1 MSSSVI
7 ILCRD
12 QQDFVNYAIAK
23 LCEQTVLPRN
33 IIVVDDGSI
42 EPFYPIVDTLVTV
55 IRNEKPVGRARGR
68 NLGINRALTTGNNYL
83 IFFDGDSFP
92 ADKYFIENY
101 EKAFSEHSSD
111 CVSFY
116 GMREHIQRPLDF
128 GEFLKDS
135 ESYSFKPIMKMP
147 SSFLNSNNDNLY
159 DNLYFQRDLDYEDYR
174 DISGIVDLYGKMTS
188 FNEKI
193 DLILTGRITWSCNF
207 AIDVHGIEAVNKIND
222 YQFYFD
228 DTEFKSWGHED
239 VAFGV
244 DSMFAGVDCR
254 LIKNTYIKHFLHER
268 APEDTV
274 VGRTAGRHKIM
285 NRYRRLLTK
294 KMIIGP

>member
-1 MSSSVI
+1 MSTSVI

-12 QQDFVNYAIAK
+12 QQNFVNYAIAK

-55 IRNEKPVGRARGR
+55 IRNEKSVGRARGR
-68 NLGINRALTTGNNYL
+68 NIGINKALTMGNNYL
-83 IFFDGDSFP
+83 VFFDGDSFP
-92 ADKYFIENY
+92 ANKHFIENY
-101 EKAFSEHSSD
+101 EKAFSEYGSE
-111 CVSFY
+111 CVGFY
-116 GMREHIQRPLDF
+116 GMREHIQRPEDF
-128 GEFLKDS
+128 EEFLKDD
-135 ESYSFKPIMKMP
+135 ESYCYMPVDKMP
-147 SSFLNSNNDNLY
+147 SSFLNSNSDNLY
-159 DNLYFQRDLDYEDYR
+159 DNLYFERELDYKDYR
-174 DISGIVDLYGKMTS
+174 DISGIVDLYNKMTS
-188 FNEKI
+188 FNEKM

-207 AIDVHGIEAVNKIND
+207 AIDVPGLKAIRRIND
-222 YQFYFD
+222 DLFYFD

-244 DSMFAGVDCR
+244 DSMFAGVECR
-254 LIKNTYIKHFLHER
+254 LITNTYIKHFLHER

-285 NRYRRLLTK
+285 NRYRKHLMRKL
-294 KMIIGP
+294 IGY